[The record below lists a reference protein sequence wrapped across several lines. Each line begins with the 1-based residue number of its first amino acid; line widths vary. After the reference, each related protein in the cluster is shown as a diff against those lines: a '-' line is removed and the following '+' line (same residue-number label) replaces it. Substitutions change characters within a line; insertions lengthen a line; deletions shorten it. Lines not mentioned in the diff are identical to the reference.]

1 MNKIYVSPAIAVSE
15 ATTKFS
21 TMIMISGRVDNPEEA
36 DTKQR
41 SGFEENESS
50 STTDWGTIW

>member
-1 MNKIYVSPAIAVSE
+1 MNKIYVSPAIAVCE

-21 TMIMISGRVDNPEEA
+21 TMIIISGHVDNPEES

-41 SGFEENESS
+41 SGFEENERN